1 MKFNSIINK
10 INRKLVARQV
20 VFGSDDAQTNDIRAL
35 IMSNDIDYTNAGGLD
50 DVIRVRAT
58 KANSTPE
65 KVQILEAIAANL
77 ETPAQSWTAARESR
91 INGKRKMTFTDTTD
105 DQGNTITAAE
115 AYRAAM
121 LATMQINYK
130 SVKKTQTAA
139 FTAAGAAMTSSTA
152 GSTRGSKQGSKG
164 KNQGRPRSILM
175 SVDIETNQF
184 YNYAMFMQ
192 CNFSKLSGKMFY
204 KKLYLF
210 DEAMHED
217 KEEMAARA
225 EECMSEC
232 FALIEAEKA
241 KFAAD
246 LKKVDYIAGLD
257 LWFDIHDKLEALIKD
272 RSAQFDA
279 YIDRQVFIDACNST
293 IDERTYSTKR
303 GIQGFDIDTT
313 KRGYIVPSHAEIYLI
328 GVTYWKPEEAIT
340 VNGKTEK
347 KAWYKMT
354 HEEFQSMI
362 TEKSAAAKSGFKHYE
377 SFHTIPEFEKW
388 LAPII
393 GQTLIANKT
402 IFMSAHN
409 LSYEA
414 NLLFMNCEFM
424 KEAVK
429 AGRVEYLANAAKD
442 SFKCF
447 DVYACPPAV
456 DDKGNEVKGSKLIEA
471 RCSWKLTGK
480 SVSELGK
487 KFNYEKNGNGD
498 AYDYNKVRQLAP
510 RSPLFYGLECEDYD
524 YNRIDCEIAAMGIH
538 EVYHRYPEIAET
550 NITFYSANNVIKV
563 VSNEDCK
570 AHKIKPDW
578 NQKSRTMDLQQYKD
592 FHKTSHGG
600 LVAVNTELAGQLIY
614 KGFDLDYCGE
624 DIEVKDFF
632 HIDLNSAHPSQAFT
646 KLFPVSAGEEVTGP
660 ELLNVC
666 FDLEKSFRYVRDI
679 TAQLG
684 DKPEDYVKLLSYG
697 VDTIVLMQYYNK
709 TLRHT
714 INRSGYGVFRLT
726 NVSPK
731 YYPHAGSIYCM
742 PIAIQTDPR
751 SNLTKEEEEAGMQTF
766 PGVNI
771 FSISGKLRTADEITI
786 SATAEDLVIY
796 SLFYNFEFEI
806 LRFVRY
812 DMGLCSK
819 KIVRQFKQHGGRK
832 VFYKELLNAVKDRDK
847 SADYIEA
854 DKVAGIEAKKGV
866 KGVYNKAL
874 ELAKAHQHDQ
884 YIDKADYEY
893 IIKLMEQDD
902 FANAETYADNQLK
915 FAKAQ
920 FNGIYG
926 TNYQSMLRR
935 SYSLM
940 VDDSNEIQT
949 IANESG
955 DDVPAG
961 TEFQE
966 KDKQNVDFM
975 HGAYIAQNTR
985 IDIALYTAAAMN
997 LGAIP
1002 LYIATDSIYGI
1013 ISQHSHPETVKIL
1026 TSCCYNQQAT
1036 GLDSNGKTKRFNSF
1050 WDLGLTDFTAAE
1062 SSDSYRQISS
1072 LAAAVKNGPA
1082 ATRKQYADI
1091 AQEVNDHNAKQMQI
1105 KKSRHMKKIEID
1117 QTKYNE
1123 ILRLLDNGAADEA
1136 EALANKYLASVTDRP
1151 YENVWK
1157 LGGMDL
1163 ETKDGDIQGFA
1174 YTMCLKCIALCEKN
1188 VKIKDPATGKDVPF
1202 TESNIIITFS
1212 GCDADTFFKNCNRT
1226 KIDTGIEGSKPL
1238 NACTLDDFREHFQR
1252 LTMLNGY
1259 YGPFDGARGKKS
1271 KIKNNEALT
1280 PEEGYVLA
1288 PVPYINNNTNSK
1300 SEHIQE
1306 RSNIT
1311 DGKAYMSNSYFGKD
1325 WSK

>member
-1 MKFNSIINK
+1 MNMKFTSIINK
-10 INRKLVARQV
+10 INRKLVARQIA
-20 VFGSDDAQTNDIRAL
+20 FGSDDAQTNDIRVL
-35 IMSNDIDYTNAGGLD
+35 IMDNGIDYTNAGGLD

-58 KANSTPE
+58 KANNTPE

-91 INGKRKMTFTDTTD
+91 INGKRKMVFTDTTD

-121 LATMQINYK
+121 FATMQINYK

-139 FTAAGAAMTSSTA
+139 FTAAGAAMTGSKGS
-152 GSTRGSKQGSKG
+152 STRGSKQGSKD

-184 YNYAMFMQ
+184 YNYAMFMHRD
-192 CNFSKLSGKMFY
+192 FSKCYADSAVRRAAQFKGTHY
-204 KKLYLF
+204 KNA
-210 DEAMHED
+210 DEIKA
-217 KEEMAARA
+217 KA
-225 EECMSEC
+225 EECLTEC
-232 FALIEAEKA
+232 FAVIESEKA
-241 KFAAD
+241 KIAAD
-246 LKKVDYIAGLD
+246 LKRVDYIAGLD
-257 LWFDIHDKLEALIKD
+257 LWFNIHDKLEAIIKD
-272 RSAQFDA
+272 RAAHFEA
-279 YIDRQVFIDACNST
+279 YIDRQVFIDVCSST
-293 IDERTYSTKR
+293 IDEKTYSTKR
-303 GIQGFDIDTT
+303 EVKSLPVVENSNGWIM
-313 KRGYIVPSHAEIYLI
+313 PSHAEIYLI
-328 GVTYWKPEEAIT
+328 GVTYWKPEEI
-340 VNGKTEK
+340 VNGSK
-347 KAWYKMT
+347 KAWYDMT
-354 HEEFQSMI
+354 HEQFQKMI

-393 GQTLIANKT
+393 DQTLIENKT

-414 NLLFMNCEFM
+414 NLLFTNCDFM

-447 DVYACPPAV
+447 DVYACPPVV
-456 DDKGNEVKGSKLIEA
+456 DDKGKEVKGSKLIEG

-510 RSPLFYGLECEDYD
+510 RSPLFYGLEREDYD
-524 YNRIDCEIAAMGIH
+524 YNRIDCEIAAMGTH
-538 EVYHRYPEIAET
+538 EVYHRYPEISRT
-550 NITFYSANNVIKV
+550 NRTFYSANNVIKV

-570 AHKIKPDW
+570 EHKIKPDW

-614 KGFDLDYCGE
+614 KGYDLDYCGE

-697 VDTIVLMQYYNK
+697 VDTIVLMQYYNTK
-709 TLRHT
+709 ARHT
-714 INRSGYGVFRLT
+714 VNRSGYGVFRLT
-726 NVSPK
+726 NVSLK
-731 YYPHAGSIYCM
+731 EYPHAGSIPCL
-742 PIAIQTDPR
+742 PVAIQTDPR
-751 SNLTKEEEEAGMQTF
+751 SNLTKEEEEAGMQAF

-771 FSISGKLRTADEITI
+771 KSTSGKLTSADEITI

-796 SLFYNFEFEI
+796 SLFYNFEFEV

-832 VFYKELLNAVKDRDK
+832 VFYKELENAVKNHDD
-847 SADYIEA
+847 SEDYIEA
-854 DKVAGIEAKKGV
+854 DKAAGIEAKKGV
-866 KGVYNKAL
+866 KGVYNKAI

-893 IIKLMEQDD
+893 IIKLMKQGD
-902 FANAETYADNQLK
+902 FEAAKTYAGNQLK

-955 DDVPAG
+955 DGVPAG

-985 IDIALYTAAAMN
+985 IDIALYMAAAMN

-1013 ISQHSHPETVKIL
+1013 ISQHSHPETVDIL

-1036 GLDSNGKTKRFNSF
+1036 GLTAGGKFKKFGAF
-1050 WDLGLTDFTAAE
+1050 DELGFTDFTAAE
-1062 SSDSYRQISS
+1062 SSDRYRQISR

-1091 AQEVNDHNAKQMQI
+1091 VQEINDHNAKQMQI
-1105 KKSRHMKKIEID
+1105 KKSRHIKKIEID
-1117 QTKYNE
+1117 QAKYNE

-1136 EALANKYLASVTDRP
+1136 EALAAQYLATVTDRP

-1174 YTMCLKCIALCEKN
+1174 YTMCLKCIALCEKQ
-1188 VKIKDPATGKDVPF
+1188 VEIKDPATGKDVPF

-1238 NACTLDDFREHFQR
+1238 NACTLEDFREHFQR
-1252 LTMLNGY
+1252 LTMMNGY
-1259 YGPFDGARGKKS
+1259 CGPFDGARGKKS

-1288 PVPYINNNTNSK
+1288 PVPFVNNNTLTSLPDD
-1300 SEHIQE
+1300 
-1306 RSNIT
+1306 SNLKT
-1311 DGKAYMSNSYFGKD
+1311 FKAASHFGTD